1 MASKA
6 VRIRV
11 KYENGVLKP
20 LDKFEAAEGEEFEVI
35 VVRREAAKSFRG
47 FAEESEGLVFEVDRD
62 IVEEFIKERR

>member
-35 VVRREAAKSFRG
+35 ILKRKTFKG